1 MRREVPAGPGGR
13 RGSVGRVTSDVT
25 PDSTVDEGTPAVVRL
40 GDLTVALTIGGT
52 DPAAR
57 LAAAGARPVLAA
69 QVRFSDGR
77 GARLTD
83 VLALGVADGAAPLHD
98 GPGAA
103 AHHPEPVAFPD
114 SLQADVPDAL
124 QRPSTGPQ
132 LRETLLRMHSA
143 PDPDGTTWL
152 AGAPADLVQDA
163 DAGVVRLDPVTGA
176 GVAVAVAGDG
186 RAGALDPYLGAWLA
200 VAQAY
205 RDVVT
210 TGARPLAAVHHVRT
224 GHVERPAAH
233 WHLERV
239 AAGVADACRD
249 LGLRTAGGGVTV
261 SGEDGAPSR
270 PTPVVAVLGG
280 FDDVGRATPSGWL
293 EPGQVIYQLGATRE
307 DLAGSGWAWVEHG
320 HLGGVPP
327 RADPAAER
335 LLGDLL
341 VNSSRDGLVDA
352 AHALGAGGLARA
364 LVQACLRCGVGA
376 RVWLDG
382 VCDRDGV
389 TPFLALFAET
399 PGRAVVAVPRS
410 EEIRFTDMC
419 VARGYPVARIGVVDD
434 QAGPDGAQA
443 LDVQGLF
450 TVGLDDLRTG

>member
-1 MRREVPAGPGGR
+1 M
-13 RGSVGRVTSDVT
+13 TSDVT
-25 PDSTVDEGTPAVVRL
+25 PDSIVDEPAPVVVGL
-40 GDLTVALTIGGT
+40 GDLAVALTIGGA

-57 LAAAGARPVLAA
+57 LAATGARPVLTAG
-69 QVRFSDGR
+69 VRFCDGR
-77 GARLTD
+77 GATLTD
-83 VLALGVADGAAPLHD
+83 VLGIGVADGAPPPHD
-98 GPGAA
+98 VPDA

-124 QRPSTGPQ
+124 PRPSTGPL
-132 LRETLLRMHSA
+132 LREALLRSLSA
-143 PDPDGTTWL
+143 PDPDGATWV
-152 AGAPADLVQDA
+152 AGDPADLVLDG
-163 DAGVVRLDPVTGA
+163 DAGVLRLDRATGA
-176 GVAVAVAGDG
+176 GVAAAVAGDG
-186 RAGALDPYLGAWLA
+186 RAGALDAYLGARLA
-200 VAQAY
+200 VARAY

-239 AAGVADACRD
+239 AAGIADACRD
-249 LGLRTAGGGVTV
+249 LGLRTTNGGVTV
-261 SGEDGAPSR
+261 VAVDDAPAR
-270 PTPVVAVLGG
+270 PVPVVAVLGG

-307 DLAGSGWAWVEHG
+307 DLAGSHWAWAEHA

-327 RADPAAER
+327 QVDAAAER

-352 AHALGAGGLARA
+352 AHALSAGGLARA
-364 LVQACLRCGVGA
+364 LARACLRSGVGA

-389 TPFLALFAET
+389 SPFLALFAES
-399 PGRAVVAVPRS
+399 PARAVAAVPRS

-419 VARGYPVARIGVVDD
+419 VARGYPVVRIGVVDD
-434 QAGPDGAQA
+434 QAGPDGGQA

-450 TVGLDDLRTG
+450 TVPLDDLRAAAG